1 MPELPE
7 VETTLQ
13 AIKLFE
19 KETLSLIKIHNP
31 NLRWPVDGNIN
42 KKISNKKI
50 HKIFRRAKYLIFDLS
65 NYYLII
71 HLGMSGTLRIM
82 NTEDNY
88 FKKHDH
94 AELIFKSK
102 KLIYND
108 PRRFGSIHITRSYL
122 DHSLIS
128 NLGPE
133 PLSDEFCG
141 EYLHNVV
148 KSSKT
153 NIKNFIMNQKNVVGI
168 GNIYASEILFKS
180 SIDPARIANSISRIE
195 CDLITKFS
203 KNILKKA
210 IKVGG
215 TTIRDFFSAEGSEGY
230 FKIQL
235 NVYDREDKKCS
246 KCQNKIKKITQ
257 NQRATYF
264 CKTCQN

>member
-19 KETLSLIKIHNP
+19 NKTLSSVKINNP
-31 NLRWPVDGNIN
+31 NLRWLVDKSIN

-50 HKIFRRAKYLIFDLS
+50 VSIFRRAKYLIIDLCDH
-65 NYYLII
+65 YVII

-82 NTEDNY
+82 NRSDNY

-94 AELIFKSK
+94 AEFFFKNK

-108 PRRFGSIHITRSYL
+108 PRRFGSIHITDSYK
-122 DHSLIS
+122 DHFLI
-128 NLGPE
+128 NKLGPE
-133 PLSDEFCG
+133 PLSREFSG
-141 EYLHNVV
+141 KYLYSVI
-148 KSSKT
+148 KSSNT

-168 GNIYASEILFKS
+168 GNIYASEILFKA
-180 SIDPARIANSISRIE
+180 SIKPTRVAKSISMHE
-195 CDLITKFS
+195 CDLIAKYS
-203 KNILKKA
+203 KNILKRA

-215 TTIRDFFSAEGSEGY
+215 TTLKDFFSAEGAQGY

-235 NVYDREDKKCS
+235 NVYDRADQECKKC
-246 KCQNKIKKITQ
+246 KGVIKKIIQ

-264 CKTCQN
+264 CDACQN

>member
-1 MPELPE
+1 M
-7 VETTLQ
+7 
-13 AIKLFE
+13 
-19 KETLSLIKIHNP
+19 
-31 NLRWPVDGNIN
+31 
-42 KKISNKKI
+42 
-50 HKIFRRAKYLIFDLS
+50 
-65 NYYLII
+65 II

-82 NTEDNY
+82 NTADNY

-94 AELIFKSK
+94 VELIFKSK

-108 PRRFGSIHITRSYL
+108 PRRFGSIHITKSYQ

-148 KSSKT
+148 INSKT

-180 SIDPARIANSISRIE
+180 SINPTRIANSISRVE
-195 CDLITKFS
+195 CNLITKFS

-215 TTIRDFFSAEGSEGY
+215 TTIRDFFSAEGSKGY

-246 KCQNKIKKITQ
+246 KCQNTIKKITQ

-264 CKTCQN
+264 CETCQN